1 MPPQPPEQTAPGDA
15 SKPPEAS
22 PTDRDLVVGV
32 DVGGTFTDLVAWDAR
47 TGALRVVKL
56 PSTPPDFHKAV
67 IEAVRRVAPAGSAP
81 RIVHGSTVATNALL
95 QRAGQ
100 PVAFVT
106 TEGFRDMLLI
116 GRQNRPDL
124 YALRVVRPPPLTPEE
139 NWFTVRERVGAGGE
153 IVVALDPSEVDRLVE
168 TIRVRGLRHVAVCLL
183 FSFVNPAHE
192 RMIGERCREAGLTVS
207 LSSDVLPEFREYE
220 RASTTVINAS
230 LRPTVEAYLH
240 ELETGLRRNAPSLSP
255 SPGTE
260 DLPEYG
266 DPAWSREDPSPYPSP
281 LSTGERGPEGGASLR
296 IMHSAGGTLSVAEA
310 GASAAK
316 LVLSGPAGGVMGALL
331 VARAAGFK
339 DVITYDMG
347 GTSTDVATIVDGRPQ
362 WTTAS
367 TVDGLPIG
375 LPAFDIV
382 TVGAGGGSVA
392 YLDAGGALRV
402 GPRSAGA
409 LPGPACYGR
418 GGTEPTV
425 TDANLLLGRILP
437 DRFAGGKMRV
447 EPDLARRALEPL
459 AARVGKTLEET
470 ALG

>member
-240 ELETGLRRNAPSLSP
+240 ELETGLGYLGERPLSPLSP
-255 SPGTE
+255 SPGIPGEGGGEGLSETGSRARFRAGPHPNP
-260 DLPEYG
+260 LPEY
-266 DPAWSREDPSPYPSP
+266 RER
-281 LSTGERGPEGGASLR
+281 GWRGPEGATALR
-296 IMHSAGGTLSVAEA
+296 IMHSAGGTLSVA
-310 GASAAK
+310 
-316 LVLSGPAGGVMGALL
+316 
-331 VARAAGFK
+331 
-339 DVITYDMG
+339 
-347 GTSTDVATIVDGRPQ
+347 
-362 WTTAS
+362 
-367 TVDGLPIG
+367 
-375 LPAFDIV
+375 
-382 TVGAGGGSVA
+382 
-392 YLDAGGALRV
+392 
-402 GPRSAGA
+402 
-409 LPGPACYGR
+409 
-418 GGTEPTV
+418 
-425 TDANLLLGRILP
+425 
-437 DRFAGGKMRV
+437 
-447 EPDLARRALEPL
+447 
-459 AARVGKTLEET
+459 
-470 ALG
+470 